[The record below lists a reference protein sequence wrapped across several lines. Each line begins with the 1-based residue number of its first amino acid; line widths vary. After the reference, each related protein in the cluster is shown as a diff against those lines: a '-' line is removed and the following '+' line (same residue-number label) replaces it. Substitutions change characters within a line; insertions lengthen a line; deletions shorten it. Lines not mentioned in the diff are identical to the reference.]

1 MISLTREQAR
11 RFLVR
16 RHLLAPSRSL
26 PASPDSVLEVAR
38 KLGSLQ
44 FDPLDPTGARN
55 HDLVLHA
62 RVSGYQRAWCD
73 QWLYGE
79 ERRLFEVYN
88 KSLNL
93 VPVEELPFHR
103 LAWMRAEARHR
114 DGLLARG
121 AKVARA
127 VLQRIEREGSAASL
141 AVAREHDAQLVGY
154 WGAPTSEGRATLDA
168 LFETGRVGIVRR
180 DGNRKHYDLIERL
193 FPAELLAT
201 KVPRAEC
208 VRHRLLTRHR
218 AVGLLGTGGSA
229 ELWVGIGT
237 AAERKRALEQLVR
250 QGVLVPVAVEGVRGE
265 RFVLADELPLLD
277 EPFESQTATLI
288 APLDP
293 LVWDRRL
300 LVALFDFDYKWEIYT
315 PIEQRRYGYYVLPI
329 LHGDR
334 FVGRIEPRFDRDSAT
349 LTIAGVWFEPK
360 VRLDAPLL
368 HALTDALA
376 AFARFVGA
384 ERAAFRG
391 RSARALERALG

>member
-1 MISLTREQAR
+1 M
-11 RFLVR
+11 
-16 RHLLAPSRSL
+16 

-79 ERRLFEVYN
+79 QRRLFEVYN

-103 LAWMRAEARHR
+103 LAWSRAEERHR
-114 DGLLARG
+114 DGLLSRG

-127 VLQRIEREGSAASL
+127 VLARIEREGSAASL

-237 AAERKRALEQLVR
+237 AAERKSALEKLVR
-250 QGVLVPVAVEGVRGE
+250 QGVLVPIAVEGVRGE

-334 FVGRIEPRFDRDSAT
+334 FVGRIEPRFDRASAA

-368 HALTDALA
+368 CALTDALA

-384 ERAAFRG
+384 ERTAFRG